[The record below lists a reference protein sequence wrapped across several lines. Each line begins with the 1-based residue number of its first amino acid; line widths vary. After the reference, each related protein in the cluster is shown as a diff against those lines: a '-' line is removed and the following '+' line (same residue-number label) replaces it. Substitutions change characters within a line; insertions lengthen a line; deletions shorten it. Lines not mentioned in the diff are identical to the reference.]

1 MKVSMAYD
9 VIVAGLGG
17 MGSTTA
23 WQLAKKGHSVLGIER
38 FAPSHDQGSSHG
50 DSRIIRLAYFEDPA
64 YVPLLKRAYELWS
77 EAQYASGEDL
87 FFETGGVMIGPSDSK
102 TVAGALRSAQEWD
115 LGHQMLSYQD
125 MRERFPQFLLK
136 ENEVALFEER
146 AGFVR
151 PERSCATHNL
161 LAEQHGAEMR
171 FGEKFLSWQP
181 DGEGVEVVTD
191 KGTYRANRLVISGG
205 SWNPKL
211 LTELKIP
218 MEVKRLTLFWFDV
231 ENMSEWQLGK
241 MPIYIWEPIDIEQ
254 FYGFPA
260 IDGPGCGAKIAY
272 FRVGPECD
280 PDHVDRTV
288 RANEIDHINQA
299 TCRLKGM
306 TGPLLRT
313 ATCLYTNTP
322 DEHFVIG
329 LHPEYPQVSMAA
341 GFSGHGFKFAS
352 VIGEIMS
359 DLATEKS
366 TAHPIDLFSPTRFH
380 S

>member
-1 MKVSMAYD
+1 MVYD

-17 MGSTTA
+17 MGSATA

-64 YVPLLKRAYELWS
+64 YVPLLKRAYELWN
-77 EAQYASGEDL
+77 EAEIASGEDL
-87 FFETGGVMIGPSDSK
+87 FTETGGLMIGPNDSK

-115 LGHQMLSYQD
+115 LGHQMLSYED
-125 MRERFPQFLLK
+125 MRERFPQFILK
-136 ENEVALFEER
+136 EDEIALFEER

-151 PERSCATHNL
+151 PERSCSTHNK
-161 LAEQHGAEMR
+161 LAEHSGGEML
-171 FGEKFLSWQP
+171 FGEQFLSWRP
-181 DGEGVEVVTD
+181 DGDGVQVVTD
-191 KGTYRANRLVISGG
+191 KGTYRANRLVVSGG

-211 LTELKIP
+211 LVELEIP

-231 ENMSEWQLGK
+231 ENMDQWQLGR
-241 MPIYIWEPIDIEQ
+241 MPIYIWEPSDIEQ

-260 IDGPGCGAKIAY
+260 IDGPDGGAKVAY
-272 FRVGPECD
+272 FRLGPECD
-280 PDHVDRTV
+280 PDKVDRTV
-288 RANEIDHINQA
+288 RPEEVEQIRQA
-299 TCRLKGM
+299 TVRLNKL
-306 TGPLLRT
+306 TDAPLRT

-329 LHPEYPQVSMAA
+329 LHPEYPQVSLAA

-352 VIGEIMS
+352 VIGEVMS
-359 DLATEKS
+359 DLAIQQSTE
-366 TAHPIDLFSPTRFH
+366 HPISLFSPTRFRN
-380 S
+380 